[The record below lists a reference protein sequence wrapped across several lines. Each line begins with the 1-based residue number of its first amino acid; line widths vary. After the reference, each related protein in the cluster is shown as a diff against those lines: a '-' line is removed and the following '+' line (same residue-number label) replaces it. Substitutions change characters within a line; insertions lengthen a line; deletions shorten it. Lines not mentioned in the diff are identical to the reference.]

1 MIILENRPKF
11 LKSDEDILSWI
22 NLDEAERKRIISIYK
37 EKEIDT
43 DSNNHEDPMTF
54 SQLRKISKID
64 AFI

>member
-37 EKEIDT
+37 EKQIDT
-43 DSNNHEDPMTF
+43 DSNNHEDSMTY
-54 SQLRKISKID
+54 SQLRKISEMG